1 MLADLL
7 PMRDPSA
14 TAVLPSASLSVTP
27 TALAQSLSVLELRS
41 AGASP
46 GSTAGAWP
54 EGLPFLRWAQD
65 LGNLKPSA
73 EVLATAAGPGGGA
86 DAAPL
91 VTRLR
96 FGAGQSLYVGT
107 DETWRWRYARG
118 EVYFEQFWV
127 QLVRLLGRGAATR
140 SDAPVRME
148 VSARQT
154 PRGGTVV
161 VDVDLEDAALVARNL
176 PSLRVAVR
184 PTGSEESDPPRAEFD
199 LRPQTRG
206 DAQDFESAAGQRFT
220 ANWLADVAGELELVV
235 TEPALAGFD
244 LRVALD
250 VIAPDDERRR
260 AEADVPR
267 LVKLAQDTGGRV
279 VPLDDLAQLTEPGVV
294 RNLARK
300 TAADVAE
307 PIWNSALALLLIV
320 GLVTLEWIGRKLIRL
335 V

>member
-1 MLADLL
+1 DNANDASGGGVSVGGGQVYVTTGFGEITAMDA
-7 PMRDPSA
+7 A
-14 TAVLPSASLSVTP
+14 TGDV
-27 TALAQSLSVLELRS
+27 
-41 AGASP
+41 
-46 GSTAGAWP
+46 
-54 EGLPFLRWAQD
+54 RWVQD
-65 LGNLKPSA
+65 LGNLKLSA
-73 EVLATAAGPGGGA
+73 EVLATAGGSGVGAGFDQSDPGAG
-86 DAAPL
+86 DPL

-127 QLVRLLGRGAATR
+127 QLVRLLGRSAATR
-140 SDAPVRME
+140 SDDAVRMN

-161 VDVDLEDAALVARNL
+161 VDVDIDDAALLARNL

-184 PTGSEESDPPRAEFD
+184 GADGDHTATLAEFE
-199 LRPQTRG
+199 LRP
-206 DAQDFESAAGQRFT
+206 AANDETHSGGGGRYSSP
-220 ANWLADVAGELELVV
+220 WLAGVSGELELVV

-244 LRVALD
+244 LRVPLD
-250 VIAPDDERRR
+250 VVAPDDERRR

-267 LVKLAQDTGGRV
+267 LIKLARDTGGRV
-279 VPLDDLAQLTEPGVV
+279 VPLDDLAQLTRPGVV

-300 TAADVAE
+300 TANDVAE
-307 PIWNSALALLLIV
+307 PIWNSALALALVV
-320 GLVTLEWIGRKLIRL
+320 GLITLEWVGRKLVRL